1 MILRQQRHAAS
12 HPTPGRQTGKGHAR
26 ADPALALTVPTAD
39 AASASAKRSRDQL
52 HATADPEQAP
62 AQPNAKRPYLS
73 NALSNAAATE
83 GLEAQLLRLAD
94 AAAAAG
100 AADEAQHR
108 QQAVAAAAAVP
119 DAGMYSYD
127 DETQDDAPFAAGG
140 GAYAAAVP
148 LPPHAAAAAGAP
160 VKPGNL
166 FAAAAAAAAAGGVF
180 HPGAGGMTVGQACE
194 LPSLHLKV
202 ALRTWAKLRFPGHH
216 RDSGDHVL
224 ITDLLPD
231 CSCYLTYLR
240 QAVDRGLKAIT
251 ARK

>member
-1 MILRQQRHAAS
+1 MA
-12 HPTPGRQTGKGHAR
+12 
-26 ADPALALTVPTAD
+26 
-39 AASASAKRSRDQL
+39 
-52 HATADPEQAP
+52 

-108 QQAVAAAAAVP
+108 QQVVAAAAAAAAP
-119 DAGMYSYD
+119 DADMYGYD
-127 DETQDDAPFAAGG
+127 DDTQDDAPWPRPGAGG

-160 VKPGNL
+160 VNPGTNM
-166 FAAAAAAAAAGGVF
+166 FAAAAGGVF
-180 HPGAGGMTVGQACE
+180 HLGAAGGGMTVGQACE

-240 QAVDRGLKAIT
+240 NAVDKGLKAIT